1 MTQYLPKMFNSVK
14 KILAVMVCLFAAYA
28 VKAQD
33 PEFTQFY
40 AAPVYTNPAMAGTAV
55 CDGNGK
61 QAGGRMVL
69 NYRNQWPSLPGTFR
83 TFAASFDQHVD
94 GINGGVGLIA
104 MRDIAGDGLL
114 TTTSVSGI
122 YSYQALFGGHS
133 KKRFAL
139 RMAIQAGLMQR
150 SIDFNKLRFSDQIL
164 PKKGFVNPTQETL
177 PNNSVS
183 FPNFSAGM
191 LLYSGSFYAGFAVHN
206 INEPNQSFFKNT
218 DSGTTLP
225 RRFTVHAGTV
235 IPLKK
240 TKKNQEPEM
249 TISPNIL
256 IMTQQKFF
264 QTNIGFY
271 LNKGPFVAGLWFRQT
286 APNSDALIALVGFR
300 YQKFKFGYSYDITV
314 SSARS
319 AAPGSHEISASVE
332 WCVKSS
338 GRWKRL
344 VCPSF

>member
-1 MTQYLPKMFNSVK
+1 MTIDLRKMFKGVK
-14 KILAVMVCLFAAYA
+14 KILLISILVLSVGELQ
-28 VKAQD
+28 AQD

-40 AAPVYTNPAMAGTAV
+40 AAPLYTNPAMAGTAS
-55 CDGNGK
+55 CPERAG
-61 QAGGRMVL
+61 AGGRMVL

-83 TFAASFDQHVD
+83 TFAASFDQHMD
-94 GINGGVGLIA
+94 GINGGIGLLA

-114 TTTSVSGI
+114 TTTSVSGV
-122 YSYQALFGGHS
+122 YAYQANLGS
-133 KKRFAL
+133 RKRKRFAL
-139 RMAIQAGLMQR
+139 RMAIQAGIMQR
-150 SIDFNKLRFSDQIL
+150 AIDFNRLRFSDQIL
-164 PKKGFVNPTQETL
+164 PKRGFVNPTSENL
-177 PNNSVS
+177 PNNSIT

-191 LLYSGSFYAGFAVHN
+191 LLYSGNFYAGVAVHN
-206 INEPNQSFFKNT
+206 INEPNQSFFRNT

-225 RRFTVHAGTV
+225 RRYTLHSGLV

-256 IMTQQKFF
+256 IMQQQRFF

-300 YQKFKFGYSYDITV
+300 YQQFKFGYSYDITV

-319 AAPGSHEISASVE
+319 AAPGSHEISASIE
-332 WCVKSS
+332 WCVKT
-338 GRWKRL
+338 KRSFRML
-344 VCPSF
+344 RCPDF

>member
-1 MTQYLPKMFNSVK
+1 MTQYLLKMFNSVRNFVVVVVLMLTA
-14 KILAVMVCLFAAYA
+14 IAAN
-28 VKAQD
+28 AQD

-40 AAPVYTNPAMAGTAV
+40 AAPIYTNPALAGTAA
-55 CDGNGK
+55 CDDR

-94 GINGGVGLIA
+94 GMNGGVGLMA
-104 MRDIAGDGLL
+104 MRDVAGDGLL
-114 TTTSVSGI
+114 TTTSVSGV
-122 YSYQALFGGHS
+122 YSYMALFGGRKS
-133 KKRFAL
+133 SKRFAL
-139 RMAIQAGLMQR
+139 RLAIQAGLMQR
-150 SIDFNKLRFSDQIL
+150 AIDFNKLRFSDQIL
-164 PKKGFVNPTQETL
+164 PKKGFVLDTKESF

-183 FPNFSAGM
+183 FPNFSAGA
-191 LLYSGSFYAGFAVHN
+191 LLYSGSFYAGVAVHN

-225 RRFTVHAGTV
+225 RRYTVHAGTV

-300 YQKFKFGYSYDITV
+300 YQQFKFGYSYDITV

-332 WCVKSS
+332 WCVRSS
-338 GRWKRL
+338 KRWKRL
-344 VCPSF
+344 VCPGF

>member
-1 MTQYLPKMFNSVK
+1 MTLYLPRMFKEFK
-14 KILAVMVCLFAAYA
+14 KILVVTGLLFTAG
-28 VKAQD
+28 VLKAQD

-40 AAPVYTNPAMAGTAV
+40 AAPVYTNPAMAGTAS
-55 CDGNGK
+55 CPNERA
-61 QAGGRMVL
+61 AGGRMVL

-83 TFAASFDQHVD
+83 TFAASFDQHID
-94 GINGGVGLIA
+94 GINGGVGLLA
-104 MRDIAGDGLL
+104 MRDVAGDGLL
-114 TTTSVSGI
+114 TTTSVSGV
-122 YSYQALFGGHS
+122 YSYQAIIGS
-133 KKRFAL
+133 KKRQRFAL

-150 SIDFNKLRFSDQIL
+150 AIDFSKLRFSDQIL
-164 PKKGFVNPTQETL
+164 PKKGFVLGTNEPL
-177 PNNSVS
+177 ANNSVS

-191 LLYSGSFYAGFAVHN
+191 LLYSGNFYAGVAVHN
-206 INEPNQSFFKNT
+206 INEPNQSFFRNT

-225 RRFTVHAGTV
+225 RRYTLHSGLV
-235 IPLKK
+235 IPLRK
-240 TKKNQEPEM
+240 TKKNTEPDM

-300 YQKFKFGYSYDITV
+300 YQQFKFGYSYDITV

-319 AAPGSHEISASVE
+319 AAPGSHEISASIE
-332 WCVKSS
+332 WCVKSKK
-338 GRWKRL
+338 GWRRL
-344 VCPSF
+344 SCPDF